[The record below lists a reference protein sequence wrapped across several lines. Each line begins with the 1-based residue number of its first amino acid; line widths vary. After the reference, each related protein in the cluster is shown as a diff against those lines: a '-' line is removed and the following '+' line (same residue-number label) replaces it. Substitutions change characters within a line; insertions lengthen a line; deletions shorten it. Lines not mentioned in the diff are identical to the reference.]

1 LQDDSETFLKGGIV
15 HEAVSDGVVT
25 GDTLTEEKIEQL
37 IQDRLDA
44 KKAKQWSQ
52 ADSIRDELKAQGVI
66 LEDAP
71 SGLTTWRRE

>member
-1 LQDDSETFLKGGIV
+1 DSETFLKGRV
-15 HEAVSDGVVT
+15 FHEHIQESIAVEAM
-25 GDTLTEEKIEQL
+25 LTEEKIEQL

-52 ADSIRDELKAQGVI
+52 ADSIRDDLKAQGVI

-71 SGLTTWRRE
+71 NGLTTWRRE